1 MKRTALLL
9 LLILGAACGDA
20 GNPAGTQHVE
30 SPWDIAFAGD
40 TAGATYMYRTT
51 GGTTRVRRIADTVRG
66 TGPQARHDGGALLY
80 TAPGEGG
87 DPPFLAL
94 LASPTTKP
102 TRFGTPDGV
111 YEREARWS
119 RDGTRVAFTSHRDDA
134 YGDILVEN
142 LVASSLV
149 TRTNLTGANGGAGVA
164 DVTPAWSPDGQ
175 RIAFTSYRSGNP
187 SIWVMNADGS
197 QPRQVTASGDWGDYF
212 PTWSSAGD
220 TLAFQRLD
228 GQSARI
234 GLVAVSGGEPRFLA
248 LPAKA
253 FAPTFSPHLRDVLAV
268 VMEVDGERDVH
279 VIRTS
284 GAILARVRR
293 AGNDAL
299 PSWIRTD
306 SPF

>member
-1 MKRTALLL
+1 MKRAPLFLLL
-9 LLILGAACGDA
+9 LAGAACGDA
-20 GNPAGTQHVE
+20 AAPTATVPNPTG
-30 SPWDIAFAGD
+30 WDIAFAGD
-40 TAGATYMYRTT
+40 SAGTTFLYRTVQ
-51 GGTTRVRRIADTVRG
+51 GSTRVRRIAGAVRG

-80 TAPGEGG
+80 TAPGEGN

-94 LASPTTKP
+94 LASPTTQP

-142 LVASSLV
+142 LASAAIV
-149 TRTNLTGANGGAGVA
+149 TRRNLTGDNGGAGTA
-164 DVTPAWSPDGQ
+164 DVTPAWSPDG
-175 RIAFTSYRSGNP
+175 RLIAFTSYRSGNP

-197 QPRQVTASGDWGDYF
+197 EPRQVTASGDWGDYF
-212 PTWSSAGD
+212 PSWSPAGD

-234 GLVAVSGGEPRFLA
+234 GLVGVAGGTPRFLA
-248 LPAKA
+248 LPARA
-253 FAPTFSPHLRDVLAV
+253 YAPVFAPQRADVLAI
-268 VMEVDGERDVH
+268 VMEADGERDVH
-279 VIRTS
+279 VVGTS
-284 GAILARVRR
+284 GTVLARVRR
-293 AGNDAL
+293 PGSEAL
-299 PSWIRTD
+299 PSWIRMD